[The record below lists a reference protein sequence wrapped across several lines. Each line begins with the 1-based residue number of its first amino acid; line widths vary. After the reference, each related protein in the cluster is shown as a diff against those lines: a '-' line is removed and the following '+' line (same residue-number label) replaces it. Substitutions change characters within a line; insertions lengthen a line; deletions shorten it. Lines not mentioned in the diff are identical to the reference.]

1 MANKG
6 VIKSILLVD
15 FDHKVFLVEV
25 IHKNKGFSQCLGE
38 CWWGS
43 LRSSMNYW
51 AFISWHYAR
60 ARSKKGSAL
69 N

>member
-15 FDHKVFLVEV
+15 FDHQLFVVEV
-25 IHKNKGFSQCLGE
+25 NHKNKGFSPCVGE
-38 CWWGS
+38 CWWGT

-51 AFISWHYAR
+51 AFIS
-60 ARSKKGSAL
+60 
-69 N
+69 